1 MGTSPVPRPFPAALA
16 TVLAAGLGLFAIL
29 APTSAWAAPSACPEH
44 FYAGQEPDLYN
55 PKLAVGARDLCFIAF
70 AVQHSG
76 QTRTPLWSAEH
87 LTRDAVEAAR
97 GLPREGV
104 FHAEPALP
112 AAEAADLGDYRR
124 SGYDRGHMSPN
135 GDMPTAEAQQQS
147 FSLANM
153 VPQAPALN
161 RQLWERI
168 ESGVRTWAVRAGEL
182 YVVTGPV
189 FQGAD
194 LQALH
199 GRVLVPTL
207 IYKAVY
213 DPGWNRAGVYLVR
226 NADDSDYAA
235 ISVDQ
240 LTRLT
245 GIDIF
250 PGIPADVK
258 ARVTTLPAPLRRG
271 PRGVARA
278 RGQDQVAAPPPP
290 TQMFGASTPE
300 TDR

>member
-1 MGTSPVPRPFPAALA
+1 MSRPSSAALA
-16 TVLAAGLGLFAIL
+16 ATLAVGFGLLGAV
-29 APTSAWAAPSACPEH
+29 APVSADAAPSACPEH

-70 AVQHSG
+70 GVEHSA

-87 LTRDAVEAAR
+87 LTRDNLEAAR

-104 FHAEPALP
+104 FHAEPGLP
-112 AAEAADLGDYRR
+112 ADEAADLGDYRR

-135 GDMPTAEAQQQS
+135 GDMPTLEAQQQS

-153 VPQAPALN
+153 VPQAPVLN

-168 ESGVRTWAVRAGEL
+168 ESGVRHWAVRADEL

-189 FQGAD
+189 FQGQN
-194 LQALH
+194 LQALN

-207 IYKAVY
+207 IYKAIY
-213 DPGWNRAGVYLVR
+213 DPGGNRAGVYLVR
-226 NADDSDYAA
+226 NADDSDYTVLS
-235 ISVDQ
+235 IDQ

-245 GIDIF
+245 GIDVF
-250 PGIPADVK
+250 PALPSDVK
-258 ARVTTLPAPLRRG
+258 AHATDLPAPLRRG
-271 PRGVARA
+271 SRGGN
-278 RGQDQVAAPPPP
+278 RGRGHDQTAAPWSEP
-290 TQMFGASTPE
+290 FGGHTRE
-300 TDR
+300 TTR